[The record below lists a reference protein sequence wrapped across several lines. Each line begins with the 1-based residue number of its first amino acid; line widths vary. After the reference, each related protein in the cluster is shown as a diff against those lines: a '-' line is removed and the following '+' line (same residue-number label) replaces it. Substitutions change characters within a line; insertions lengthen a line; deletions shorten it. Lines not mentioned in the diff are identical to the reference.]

1 MRLEAGV
8 EAILRRR
15 GAILIL
21 FLLWALWLSLPYF
34 GLGPES
40 YVRIFDNADSTLP
53 AMVSLGTATP
63 SHLMSAWNPLQL
75 TGLDQTPVSS
85 AADVASWLF
94 AVLPGWLAYGLVMFA
109 QRFISGYFTFR
120 LLKDRMRVGLP
131 ASLCAGL
138 VYALFA
144 QSSINGSWAGFTLY
158 DGLALAG
165 LPLVLWALDEETGW
179 SLAPRLAIALGL
191 GFLLGITSL
200 YFEAVFVVL
209 ALGFWLLVRRRTS
222 VRQALLIVVVFTLAW
237 VVAEAP
243 AIWASLLN
251 APQSQ
256 RARGIVPTMSLRAAM
271 SGEYSQVRAHA
282 VRQRG
287 DGCGCDPRLRCDPIS

>member
-1 MRLEAGV
+1 MDA
-8 EAILRRR
+8 ALRRR
-15 GAILIL
+15 GTILAL
-21 FLLWALWLSLPYF
+21 FLLWALWLAFPYLGF
-34 GLGPES
+34 GSES
-40 YVRIFDNADSTLP
+40 YVRIYDNADSTLP
-53 AMVSLGTATP
+53 AMVSLGTANP
-63 SHLMSAWNPLQL
+63 SHLMSPWNPLQL

-109 QRFISGYFTFR
+109 QRFVAGYFTFR
-120 LLKDRMRVGLP
+120 LLRGQAARRHCRVG
-131 ASLCAGL
+131 AAGP

-144 QSSINGSWAGFTLY
+144 QSFVNHSWAGFTLY

-165 LPLVLWALDEETGW
+165 LPLVLWALDEEAGW

-222 VRQALLIVVVFTLAW
+222 IRQALLVVALFALAW

-251 APQSQ
+251 APHSPEGSWASWPP
-256 RARGIVPTMSLRAAM
+256 RRFAPPSPASTRRCGHCCRTMR
-271 SGEYSQVRAHA
+271 
-282 VRQRG
+282 
-287 DGCGCDPRLRCDPIS
+287 